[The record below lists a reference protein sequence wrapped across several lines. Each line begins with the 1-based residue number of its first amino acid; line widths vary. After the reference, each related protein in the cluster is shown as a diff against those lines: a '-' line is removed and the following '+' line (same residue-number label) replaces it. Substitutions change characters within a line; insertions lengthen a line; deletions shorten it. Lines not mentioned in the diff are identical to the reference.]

1 MVRCNLSVLL
11 AERNLKI
18 TKVCK
23 DTGIS
28 RTTLTY
34 LANNYSKGIQYDTLN
49 TLCAYL
55 NVDPGE
61 LISHVPVDISHLY
74 ISRTGDT
81 KEQLEIDFEL
91 TYKGITRKC
100 SLCGN
105 AFLYLSDFDAPDF
118 VKEKFSQIP
127 YEVNIDIDLFDSNG
141 DPDWEAENEFII
153 TAFQSLPITFLK
165 DIENDIVGTIVN
177 DISRDYHLDDYTDVI
192 EPMFTSF
199 QWDFLVSRKKPVK
212 ATHH

>member
-49 TLCAYL
+49 TLCTYL
-55 NVDPGE
+55 NVSPRE
-61 LISHVPVDISHLY
+61 LISHVPVDISRLHVL
-74 ISRTGDT
+74 RTGDK

-91 TYKGITRKC
+91 TYKGITQKC

-105 AFLYLSDFDAPDF
+105 AYIFFADFDAPNVDA
-118 VKEKFSQIP
+118 KKYPQIP
-127 YEVNIDIDLFDSNG
+127 YEVNIDVDLYDPDG
-141 DPDWEAENEFII
+141 DPEYEAENEFII
-153 TAFQSLPITFLK
+153 NTFQTLPITFLT
-165 DIENDIVGTIVN
+165 DIENDITGDIVN
-177 DISRDYHLDDYTDVI
+177 DISQEYHLEDYADQI
-192 EPMFTSF
+192 KPIFTSF
-199 QWDFLVSRKKPVK
+199 HWGFQVTKN
-212 ATHH
+212 